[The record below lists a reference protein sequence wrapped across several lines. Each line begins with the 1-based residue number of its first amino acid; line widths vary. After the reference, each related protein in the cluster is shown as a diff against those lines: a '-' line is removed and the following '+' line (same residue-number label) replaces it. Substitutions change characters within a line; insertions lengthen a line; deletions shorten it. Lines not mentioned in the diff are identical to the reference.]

1 MRTDP
6 ARGRT
11 VPRTADTP
19 WMANT
24 QHESPIVI
32 YAAIAANLGI
42 AVAKFVAAALTGSS
56 SMISEGVHSVVD
68 TGNQALLL
76 LGIHRSRRRPDDEHP
91 FGHGKEL
98 YFWSLVVAIVLFGIG
113 GGVSLYEGITHLI
126 EPSVIDDPLPNFIVL
141 GIAFVLE
148 GTSWTV
154 ALRALLPEIRGE
166 GVMAALRTN
175 KDPSLVTVLLE
186 DSAALT
192 GLLTAAIGIALAT
205 ALDEPRFD
213 GLASIVIGVLLALVA
228 VFLAF
233 ESRGL
238 LIGEQVDSDLMAT
251 LRSAVEDDPAVVAI
265 ERVRTMHLGPN
276 EVLMTLH
283 VRFADHDADGVIE
296 AIDRL
301 RTALATA
308 DERLT
313 DVTIE
318 PVGPASS

>member
-1 MRTDP
+1 
-6 ARGRT
+6 
-11 VPRTADTP
+11 
-19 WMANT
+19 MAKT
-24 QHESPIVI
+24 SHESPIVV

-76 LGIHRSRRRPDDEHP
+76 LGIHRSRRRADDEHP

-113 GGVSLYEGITHLI
+113 GGVSLYEGITHVL
-126 EPSVIDDPLPNFIVL
+126 EPSHIDDPLPNFIVL
-141 GIAFVLE
+141 GIAFGLE

-154 ALRALLPEIRGE
+154 ALRELLPEIRSE

-186 DSAALT
+186 DSAALA

-213 GLASIVIGVLLALVA
+213 GAASIVIGVLLAFVA

-238 LIGEQVDSDLMAT
+238 LIGEQVDTDLMAT
-251 LRSAVEDDPAVVAI
+251 LRRTADAEPDVVAI
-265 ERVRTMHLGPN
+265 EQVRTMHLGPN
-276 EVLMTLH
+276 EVLVTLR
-283 VRFADHDADGVIE
+283 VRFTEQDAPGVID

-301 RTALATA
+301 RTALEGA
-308 DERLT
+308 DPRLT
-313 DVTIE
+313 DVVIE
-318 PVGPASS
+318 PTGLTDR